1 MGTRDYSTIIKSYL
15 SIILLPQVLEQVGGE
30 AGEGGES
37 STKGAAM
44 EVKVIKR
51 AVDRI
56 MAMQTLLADFGL
68 LNSPPAERFMWH
80 DIRCLSTDHAGE
92 LI

>member
-1 MGTRDYSTIIKSYL
+1 
-15 SIILLPQVLEQVGGE
+15 
-30 AGEGGES
+30 
-37 STKGAAM
+37 M